1 MITYLNI
8 SLITLCF
15 CRITY
20 LWVRHKREN
29 KREVAL
35 ADELIED
42 GEEIITDENVINVF
56 DSTIGMVPRGR
67 YYPNRDYFIPLRE
80 KTNKL
85 SPKKMMKAHT
95 LEEPI
100 GYSGENVMGEER
112 AREWEEGLR
121 ERRRREQRMMVE
133 RWGVGDC
140 RLRMRKEEGIWVEV
154 RGHYR

>member
-1 MITYLNI
+1 MIKYLNI

-42 GEEIITDENVINVF
+42 ENGINIFLEEKENF
-56 DSTIGMVPRGR
+56 
-67 YYPNRDYFIPLRE
+67 L
-80 KTNKL
+80 
-85 SPKKMMKAHT
+85 PKKMMKAHT

-121 ERRRREQRMMVE
+121 ERRRREQRMMVK
-133 RWGVGDC
+133 RWGVLGNLE
-140 RLRMRKEEGIWVEV
+140 RRGGVWKLR
-154 RGHYR
+154 

>member
-1 MITYLNI
+1 MITYLTI

-42 GEEIITDENVINVF
+42 DEEIITDENVINVF

-80 KTNKL
+80 TKKNFL
-85 SPKKMMKAHT
+85 PKKDIKAHT
-95 LEEPI
+95 L
-100 GYSGENVMGEER
+100 
-112 AREWEEGLR
+112 
-121 ERRRREQRMMVE
+121 VE
-133 RWGVGDC
+133 RKYTIRRPGVYT
-140 RLRMRKEEGIWVEV
+140 REV
-154 RGHYR
+154 DLSIVNPHVILNLNRENG

>member
-1 MITYLNI
+1 M
-8 SLITLCF
+8 
-15 CRITY
+15 ITY

-56 DSTIGMVPRGR
+56 DSTIGMVPSAR

-80 KTNKL
+80 KTDKL
-85 SPKKMMKAHT
+85 SPKKKMKAHT

-121 ERRRREQRMMVE
+121 ERRRREQRMMVK
-133 RWGVGDC
+133 RWGVLGNLERRGGGDEFE
-140 RLRMRKEEGIWVEV
+140 RRDVG
-154 RGHYR
+154 

>member
-80 KTNKL
+80 KTDKL
-85 SPKKMMKAHT
+85 SPKKMMKVHT

-154 RGHYR
+154 RGPYR

>member
-1 MITYLNI
+1 MITYLTI
-8 SLITLCF
+8 SCITLCF
-15 CRITY
+15 CVITY

-80 KTNKL
+80 KTDKL
-85 SPKKMMKAHT
+85 SPKKMMKVHT
-95 LEEPI
+95 LEEP
-100 GYSGENVMGEER
+100 
-112 AREWEEGLR
+112 L
-121 ERRRREQRMMVE
+121 
-133 RWGVGDC
+133 
-140 RLRMRKEEGIWVEV
+140 
-154 RGHYR
+154 

>member
-1 MITYLNI
+1 MITYLTI

-42 GEEIITDENVINVF
+42 DEEIITDENVINVF

-80 KTNKL
+80 AKKNFL
-85 SPKKMMKAHT
+85 PKKDIKSHT
-95 LEEPI
+95 LVKRKYTI
-100 GYSGENVMGEER
+100 
-112 AREWEEGLR
+112 
-121 ERRRREQRMMVE
+121 RRPGVYLDEVDVSIYNDFRNWRRENE
-133 RWGVGDC
+133 
-140 RLRMRKEEGIWVEV
+140 
-154 RGHYR
+154 